1 MKKLIALLIVAL
13 MAVTGVLA
21 CAESAPTPPMTIVNT
36 VTLDRDTCR
45 KTMTDMRLNARQI
58 ELVEGVLDLVEA
70 SSQRLVVVED
80 GFEYNMILDGNTV
93 AILAGDISPEG
104 VSIGS
109 NMFPHCLLTV
119 SNATINDLLARFDGE
134 PQTADEMEVK
144 TEDIT
149 EGKTEDNT
157 KGERPT
163 LLSKLMALI
172 RENSVKLV
180 DLVSSSID
188 IGQSQAGEYVVD
200 SDTYN
205 AMIPV
210 SVDTRAIADG
220 IVDLTDKF
228 IHSEPVARLQAV
240 LRRVDIDIPLET
252 PVIGD
257 VPTVTATVYACQD
270 EAGNANGPLYVNAG
284 IAGANAT
291 PLIQGQVRV
300 DGENARV
307 KFEIPAFEL
316 EVKYEQFQSDN
327 GGFARADI
335 NAGEIY
341 FGLALEATLGDVS
354 HLSFNVY
361 SPDPSKPLVSDD
373 IAISKGGQKSYVIEG
388 KNKTVLSVEGL
399 MSGEEENG
407 SWLSV
412 LADMAVYSAIEIM
425 GNAYNAQPEV
435 ENLIDLLL
443 GE

>member
-21 CAESAPTPPMTIVNT
+21 CAESALTPPMTIVNT

-45 KTMTDMRLNARQI
+45 KTMTDMGLNARQI

-134 PQTADEMEVK
+134 PQAADETEVETESK
-144 TEDIT
+144 TE
-149 EGKTEDNT
+149 GNT

-172 RENSVKLV
+172 RENSEKLV

-200 SDTYN
+200 GDTYN

-210 SVDTRAIADG
+210 SIDTRAIADG
-220 IVDLTDKF
+220 AVDIVDKL
-228 IHSEPVARLQAV
+228 IHSKPVVKLQNV
-240 LRRVDIDIPLET
+240 LRSIDIDIPLET
-252 PVIGD
+252 PVIAD
-257 VPTVTATVYACQD
+257 VPAINATVYACQD
-270 EAGNANGPLYVNAG
+270 EAGNANGPLYVEAE
-284 IAGANAT
+284 IAGT
-291 PLIQGQVRV
+291 DMRPLIQGQVRL
-300 DGENARV
+300 DGENIRV
-307 KFEIPAFEL
+307 KVVIPDMRL
-316 EVKYEQFQSDN
+316 EVKY
-327 GGFARADI
+327 
-335 NAGEIY
+335 
-341 FGLALEATLGDVS
+341 
-354 HLSFNVY
+354 
-361 SPDPSKPLVSDD
+361 
-373 IAISKGGQKSYVIEG
+373 
-388 KNKTVLSVEGL
+388 
-399 MSGEEENG
+399 
-407 SWLSV
+407 
-412 LADMAVYSAIEIM
+412 
-425 GNAYNAQPEV
+425 
-435 ENLIDLLL
+435 
-443 GE
+443 

>member
-21 CAESAPTPPMTIVNT
+21 CAESALTPPMTIVNT

-45 KTMTDMRLNARQI
+45 KTMTDMGLNARQI

-70 SSQRLVVVED
+70 SSQRLVIVEE

-134 PQTADEMEVK
+134 PQAADETEVK
-144 TEDIT
+144 TE
-149 EGKTEDNT
+149 GNT

-163 LLSKLMALI
+163 LLSELMALI
-172 RENSVKLV
+172 RENSEKLV

-200 SDTYN
+200 GDTYN

-220 IVDLTDKF
+220 IVDLTDKL
-228 IHSEPVARLQAV
+228 IHSEPVTRLQAV

-284 IAGANAT
+284 IVGANAT

-307 KFEIPAFEL
+307 KFDIPAFEL

-341 FGLALEATLGDVS
+341 FGLALEATLGDAS

-373 IAISKGGQKSYVIEG
+373 IAIAKGGQKSYVIEG

>member
-21 CAESAPTPPMTIVNT
+21 CAESALTPPMTIVNT

-45 KTMTDMRLNARQI
+45 KTMTDMGLNARQI

-93 AILAGDISPEG
+93 ATLAGDISPEG

-134 PQTADEMEVK
+134 PQAADETEVETESK
-144 TEDIT
+144 TE
-149 EGKTEDNT
+149 GNT

-163 LLSKLMALI
+163 LLSKLMVLI
-172 RENSVKLV
+172 RENSEKLV

-200 SDTYN
+200 GDTYN

-373 IAISKGGQKSYVIEG
+373 IAIAKGGQKSYVIEG

>member
-21 CAESAPTPPMTIVNT
+21 CAESALTPPMTIVNT

-45 KTMTDMRLNARQI
+45 KTMTDMGLNARQI

-134 PQTADEMEVK
+134 PQTADETEVK
-144 TEDIT
+144 TESKT
-149 EGKTEDNT
+149 EGNT

-172 RENSVKLV
+172 RENSEKLV

-200 SDTYN
+200 GDTYN

-220 IVDLTDKF
+220 IVDMTDKF

-388 KNKTVLSVEGL
+388 KNTTVLSVEGL

-435 ENLIDLLL
+435 ENLINLLL

>member
-13 MAVTGVLA
+13 MAVTGALA
-21 CAESAPTPPMTIVNT
+21 CAESALTPPMTIVNT

-45 KTMTDMRLNARQI
+45 KTMTDMGLNARQI

-70 SSQRLVVVED
+70 SSQRLVVAED
-80 GFEYNMILDGNTV
+80 GFEYNLILGGNTV
-93 AILAGDISPEG
+93 ATLAGDISPEG

-109 NMFPHCLLTV
+109 NLFPHCLLTV

-134 PQTADEMEVK
+134 PQAADETEVE
-144 TEDIT
+144 TES
-149 EGKTEDNT
+149 KTEDNT
-157 KGERPT
+157 KVERPT
-163 LLSKLMALI
+163 LLSRLMALI

-200 SDTYN
+200 GDTYN

-327 GGFARADI
+327 GGFARLDI
-335 NAGEIY
+335 NAGEVY
-341 FGLALEATLGDVS
+341 FGLALEATLGDES

-373 IAISKGGQKSYVIEG
+373 IAIAKGGQRSYVIEG
-388 KNKTVLSVEGL
+388 KNMTVLSVEEL

>member
-1 MKKLIALLIVAL
+1 MGISLSSRIL
-13 MAVTGVLA
+13 G
-21 CAESAPTPPMTIVNT
+21 
-36 VTLDRDTCR
+36 
-45 KTMTDMRLNARQI
+45 KTMTDMGLNARQI

-163 LLSKLMALI
+163 LLSKLMVLI

-188 IGQSQAGEYVVD
+188 IGQSQAGEDVVD
-200 SDTYN
+200 GDTYN

-220 IVDLTDKF
+220 IVDLTDKL

-373 IAISKGGQKSYVIEG
+373 IAIAKGGQKSYVIEG

>member
-1 MKKLIALLIVAL
+1 
-13 MAVTGVLA
+13 
-21 CAESAPTPPMTIVNT
+21 
-36 VTLDRDTCR
+36 
-45 KTMTDMRLNARQI
+45 
-58 ELVEGVLDLVEA
+58 
-70 SSQRLVVVED
+70 
-80 GFEYNMILDGNTV
+80 
-93 AILAGDISPEG
+93 
-104 VSIGS
+104 
-109 NMFPHCLLTV
+109 MFPHCLLTV

-134 PQTADEMEVK
+134 PQAADETEVK
-144 TEDIT
+144 TE
-149 EGKTEDNT
+149 GNT

-163 LLSKLMALI
+163 LLSELMALI
-172 RENSVKLV
+172 RENSEKLV

-200 SDTYN
+200 GDTYN

-220 IVDLTDKF
+220 IVDLTDKL
-228 IHSEPVARLQAV
+228 IHSEPVTRLQAV

-335 NAGEIY
+335 TPDKPIRMNSQCTGTEIWHNIFANNVLDHFNFISFY
-341 FGLALEATLGDVS
+341 RFVNRFHFDIDNINFVNNIFANIKFDHKVNKEVIFQFFRQISLDFVFGKIICHSL
-354 HLSFNVY
+354 
-361 SPDPSKPLVSDD
+361 
-373 IAISKGGQKSYVIEG
+373 
-388 KNKTVLSVEGL
+388 
-399 MSGEEENG
+399 
-407 SWLSV
+407 
-412 LADMAVYSAIEIM
+412 
-425 GNAYNAQPEV
+425 
-435 ENLIDLLL
+435 
-443 GE
+443 

>member
-45 KTMTDMRLNARQI
+45 KTMTDMGLNARQI

-134 PQTADEMEVK
+134 PQAADETEVK
-144 TEDIT
+144 TES
-149 EGKTEDNT
+149 NT

-163 LLSKLMALI
+163 LLSELMALI
-172 RENSVKLV
+172 RENSEKLV

-200 SDTYN
+200 GDTYN

-300 DGENARV
+300 DDENARV
-307 KFEIPAFEL
+307 KFDIPAFEL

-341 FGLALEATLGDVS
+341 FGLALEAALGDVS

>member
-1 MKKLIALLIVAL
+1 
-13 MAVTGVLA
+13 
-21 CAESAPTPPMTIVNT
+21 
-36 VTLDRDTCR
+36 
-45 KTMTDMRLNARQI
+45 
-58 ELVEGVLDLVEA
+58 
-70 SSQRLVVVED
+70 
-80 GFEYNMILDGNTV
+80 
-93 AILAGDISPEG
+93 
-104 VSIGS
+104 
-109 NMFPHCLLTV
+109 
-119 SNATINDLLARFDGE
+119 
-134 PQTADEMEVK
+134 
-144 TEDIT
+144 
-149 EGKTEDNT
+149 
-157 KGERPT
+157 
-163 LLSKLMALI
+163 
-172 RENSVKLV
+172 
-180 DLVSSSID
+180 
-188 IGQSQAGEYVVD
+188 
-200 SDTYN
+200 
-205 AMIPV
+205 
-210 SVDTRAIADG
+210 
-220 IVDLTDKF
+220 
-228 IHSEPVARLQAV
+228 
-240 LRRVDIDIPLET
+240 
-252 PVIGD
+252 

-373 IAISKGGQKSYVIEG
+373 IAIATGGRRSYVIDS

>member
-45 KTMTDMRLNARQI
+45 KTMADMGLNARQI

-93 AILAGDISPEG
+93 ATLAGDISPEG

-119 SNATINDLLARFDGE
+119 SNATINDLLARFNGE
-134 PQTADEMEVK
+134 PQTADETEAKTEVK
-144 TEDIT
+144 TE
-149 EGKTEDNT
+149 GNT
-157 KGERPT
+157 
-163 LLSKLMALI
+163 
-172 RENSVKLV
+172 N
-180 DLVSSSID
+180 
-188 IGQSQAGEYVVD
+188 VVD
-200 SDTYN
+200 GDTYN
-205 AMIPV
+205 AMIPF

-220 IVDLTDKF
+220 IVDLTDKL

-300 DGENARV
+300 DGENVRV

-388 KNKTVLSVEGL
+388 KNKTALSVEGL

-412 LADMAVYSAIEIM
+412 LADMAVYSAIKIM

>member
-1 MKKLIALLIVAL
+1 MKKLVALLIVAL

-45 KTMTDMRLNARQI
+45 KTMTDMGLNARQI

-70 SSQRLVVVED
+70 SSQRLVVVEE

-93 AILAGDISPEG
+93 ATLAGDISPEG

-134 PQTADEMEVK
+134 PQAADETEVETESK
-144 TEDIT
+144 TE
-149 EGKTEDNT
+149 GNT

-163 LLSKLMALI
+163 LLSRLMALI
-172 RENSVKLV
+172 RENSEKLV
-180 DLVSSSID
+180 DLVSSSLD

-200 SDTYN
+200 GDTYN

-270 EAGNANGPLYVNAG
+270 EAGNANGPLYVYAG

-335 NAGEIY
+335 NAGEMY

-399 MSGEEENG
+399 MSGEKENG

>member
-21 CAESAPTPPMTIVNT
+21 CAESALTPPMTIVNT

-45 KTMTDMRLNARQI
+45 KTMTDMGLNARQI

-93 AILAGDISPEG
+93 ATLAGDISPEG

-134 PQTADEMEVK
+134 PQAADETEVETESK
-144 TEDIT
+144 TE
-149 EGKTEDNT
+149 GNT

-172 RENSVKLV
+172 RENSEKLV

-200 SDTYN
+200 GDTYN

-341 FGLALEATLGDVS
+341 FGLALEAALGDVS

-373 IAISKGGQKSYVIEG
+373 ITIAKGGQKSYVIEG

-435 ENLIDLLL
+435 ENLINLLL